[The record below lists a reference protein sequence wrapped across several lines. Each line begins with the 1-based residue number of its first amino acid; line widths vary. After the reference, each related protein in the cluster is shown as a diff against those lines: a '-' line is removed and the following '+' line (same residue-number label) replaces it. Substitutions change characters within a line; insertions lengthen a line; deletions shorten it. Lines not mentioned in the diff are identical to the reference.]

1 MREWQQPAHQ
11 PAFRFA
17 RYDGSIHVESE
28 VFMRRIRIALW
39 GLLLGLTGLW
49 LLADTLWPQPFGY
62 FPFRGV
68 FVQYSGVIAMGSM
81 AACMLLA
88 LRPVWLESTLGGLD
102 KMYRLHKWLGI
113 AALVSS
119 VLHWW
124 WAQGTKWM
132 VGWGWLSR
140 PAKGPPSGET
150 LPLLAQWLRGQRGL
164 AESVGEWAFYA
175 AVLLT
180 VLALIR
186 SIPARW
192 FRKTHHW
199 LAVAYLVLVYHTL
212 VLVKPGYWSQP
223 VGWVL
228 AALLVAGTASAVLL
242 LAGRAGRARALPA
255 GSRALTA

>member
-1 MREWQQPAHQ
+1 MRNGELTAAH
-11 PAFRFA
+11 R
-17 RYDGSIHVESE
+17 D
-28 VFMRRIRIALW
+28 FMLVS
-39 GLLLGLTGLW
+39 
-49 LLADTLWPQPFGY
+49 D
-62 FPFRGV
+62 
-68 FVQYSGVIAMGSM
+68 
-81 AACMLLA
+81 
-88 LRPVWLESTLGGLD
+88 RPVVLSNIQPSQDAAKQAGRDFDPLEFDRFTRFQELTR
-102 KMYRLHKWLGI
+102 M
-113 AALVSS
+113 
-119 VLHWW
+119 
-124 WAQGTKWM
+124 
-132 VGWGWLSR
+132 
-140 PAKGPPSGET
+140 
-150 LPLLAQWLRGQRGL
+150 L

-186 SIPARW
+186 SVPARW